1 MIKLKTIGNFASLP
15 ELAMHI
21 YEGNLSALRDAI
33 AQGWDI
39 EHEIKLSQYT
49 AVFPLE
55 LAIITEQFEVLKLL
69 IEHGVNLNHKKKPSF
84 LLAVR
89 YCEEEIIRYIVA
101 HGAKIDLLTPL
112 KSNAY
117 EQAYYGNKHN
127 LPLIHELGL
136 NAAKYGGYTLRK
148 AVSDH
153 DWRTIEFLLQHGVDI
168 NFNKPDMVYPYCSTP
183 LTTAARNGDL
193 KMVQY
198 LVEHG
203 ADVCIC
209 EKGGDRAYTIAVQNK
224 DSTMAKFLKSL
235 EPTEFHNY
243 ENKKLALKSYK
254 LPQNLIDFLMGD
266 KLQIELSDNDYDIGY
281 IEFFPFTD
289 TIEMKAGRKKL
300 LRLSAVVDNYTSIL
314 LVWNP
319 KTKCVGY
326 YDEEHQEYGDVCSFE
341 DFLAQPELYMI
352 KIVEGELV
360 T

>member
-1 MIKLKTIGNFASLP
+1 MFKLKDIGTFTSLP

-33 AQGWDI
+33 AQGWDM
-39 EHEIKLSQYT
+39 EQEIRISQYT
-49 AVFPLE
+49 TVIPLE
-55 LAIITEQFEVLKLL
+55 LAIIMEQFEVIKLL
-69 IEHGVNLNHKKKPSF
+69 IEHGVNLNHKKEPSF

-89 YCEEEIIRYIVA
+89 YCEEEIIRYVVA
-101 HGAKIDLLTPL
+101 HGAKIDALDHL

-117 EQAYYGNKHN
+117 VQAYYGKKHN
-127 LPLIHELGL
+127 FPLIHELGL
-136 NAAKYGGYTLRK
+136 DAAKYGGYTLRK
-148 AVSDH
+148 AVDAR
-153 DWRTIEFLLQHGVDI
+153 DWRTIEFMLQHGVDI

-183 LTTAARNGDL
+183 LTAAARNGDL
-193 KMVQY
+193 KMVRY

-224 DSTMAKFLKSL
+224 DSAMAEYLKSL
-235 EPTEFHNY
+235 EPAEFHSI
-243 ENKKLALKSYK
+243 ENKRLALKSYK
-254 LPQNLIDFLMGD
+254 LPQNLIDFLIGD
-266 KLQIELSDNDYDIGY
+266 KLRIELPDNDYEIGY
-281 IEFFPFTD
+281 IEFFPFTE

-300 LRLSAVVDNYTSIL
+300 LRLSAGVDNYTSIL

-319 KTKCVGY
+319 KTKCIGY
-326 YDEEHQEYGDVCSFE
+326 YDEEHQEYSDVCSFE
-341 DFLAQPELYMI
+341 DFLALPELYLT

>member
-1 MIKLKTIGNFASLP
+1 MFKLKDIGTDTSL
-15 ELAMHI
+15 LDLVRHI
-21 YEGNLSALRDAI
+21 NEGNLSELCDAI
-33 AQGWDI
+33 AQGWDM
-39 EHEIKLSQYT
+39 EQEIRISQYT
-49 AVFPLE
+49 TVIPIEAALI
-55 LAIITEQFEVLKLL
+55 AGQFEVIKLL
-69 IEHGVNLNHKKKPSF
+69 IEHGVNLNHKKEPSF

-101 HGAKIDLLTPL
+101 HGAKVDALDQL

-117 EQAYYGNKHN
+117 QQAYYGNKHN

-136 NAAKYGGYTLRK
+136 DAASYGGYTLRK
-148 AVSDH
+148 AVNDR
-153 DWRTIEFLLQHGVDI
+153 DWRTIEFMLQHGVDI
-168 NFNKPDMVYPYCSTP
+168 NFNKPDMVYPYCATP

-224 DSTMAKFLKSL
+224 DSAMAEYLKSL
-235 EPTEFHNY
+235 EPAEFHNY
-243 ENKKLALKSYK
+243 ENKKLALKNYK
-254 LPQNLIDFLMGD
+254 LPQNVIDFLMGD
-266 KLQIELSDNDYDIGY
+266 KLRIELPDNDYDIGY
-281 IEFFPFTD
+281 IEFFTFSD

-300 LRLSAVVDNYTSIL
+300 LRLSAVVDNYSSLL

-319 KTKCVGY
+319 KKKCVGY

-341 DFLAQPELYMI
+341 DFLAQPELYMT
-352 KIVEGELV
+352 KIVEGDLV